1 MRVRGA
7 QVAAVHE
14 EVRALLR
21 EVRPDA
27 VVLVDAFGLD
37 DYFLNSALGASC
49 RCRLPSTHLT

>member
-1 MRVRGA
+1 M
-7 QVAAVHE
+7 AAVHE